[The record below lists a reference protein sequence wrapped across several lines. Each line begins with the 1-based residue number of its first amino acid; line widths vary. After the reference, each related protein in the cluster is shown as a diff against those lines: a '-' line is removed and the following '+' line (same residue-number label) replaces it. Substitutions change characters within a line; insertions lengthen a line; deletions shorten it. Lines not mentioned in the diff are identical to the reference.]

1 MALNLLSQF
10 PTCSLARLPPLSPM
24 IPAARGHGNMARKI
38 RRSASAQISEPPTLR
53 RSGNYQP
60 TIWSYDFI
68 QSLKS
73 HYKGEVYAER
83 IEELKEAARRCLEE
97 ADGPLA
103 QLELIDDLQ
112 RLGVGRLFE
121 KEIDGKLKAIYMG
134 EKEMVT
140 EGDIHSTA
148 LYFRLLREHVFEVSP
163 EILRRFKD
171 ETGSFRA
178 GLCDDPIG
186 LLSLY
191 EASYHGLD
199 GETILDE
206 AKAFT
211 SKHLREL
218 KHIQGNIAMQVDH
231 ALELPVHWRMTRL
244 EARWYVDFY
253 EKKEGM
259 NPILLQL
266 AKLDFNMVQS
276 NYQRELRKVSRW
288 WDNLGL
294 AKKLSFARDRL
305 VEDYLWS
312 MGIVFEPR
320 FGHCREVLTG
330 LLQFI
335 TTVDDMYDV
344 YGSLDEL
351 ELFTDAVDRWD
362 INTIERL
369 PEYMRICFL
378 ALYNSTHDAAYVI
391 LREHGLDIIPYL
403 SKAWANYC
411 KAGLVEAKWYNSS
424 YTPTLKEYLNNAWIS
439 ISGPIVLIHTFFLLG
454 QKPSK
459 ESIDCLTNDQNLI
472 RSSSLIFRLNDDL
485 GTSTDELARGDVP
498 KSIQCYMHE
507 VGVSE
512 EIAREHIKG
521 VISDLWKKM
530 NQHRATLS
538 ALPKSFIA
546 AAFDLP
552 RMSTC
557 AYLYGDGFGVPDRET
572 KDIVMSLVVEPI
584 RL

>member
-1 MALNLLSQF
+1 MAFNLLSQL
-10 PTCSLARLPPLSPM
+10 PICSLVRLPPSPV
-24 IPAARGHGNMARKI
+24 ISAVVGHGNVARKI
-38 RRSASAQISEPPTLR
+38 RRSASTQTHEPDCTLR

-60 TIWSYDFI
+60 SIWSNDFI

-73 HYKGEVYAER
+73 DYKGEVYAER

-276 NYQRELRKVSRW
+276 NYQRELRKVS
-288 WDNLGL
+288 
-294 AKKLSFARDRL
+294 
-305 VEDYLWS
+305 
-312 MGIVFEPR
+312 
-320 FGHCREVLTG
+320 
-330 LLQFI
+330 
-335 TTVDDMYDV
+335 
-344 YGSLDEL
+344 
-351 ELFTDAVDRWD
+351 RWD

>member
-1 MALNLLSQF
+1 MAFNLLSQL
-10 PTCSLARLPPLSPM
+10 PICSLVRLPPSPV
-24 IPAARGHGNMARKI
+24 ISAVVGHGNVARKI
-38 RRSASAQISEPPTLR
+38 RRSASTQTHEPDCTLR

-60 TIWSYDFI
+60 SIWSNDFI

-73 HYKGEVYAER
+73 DYKGEVYAER

-403 SKAWANYC
+403 SKA
-411 KAGLVEAKWYNSS
+411 
-424 YTPTLKEYLNNAWIS
+424 
-439 ISGPIVLIHTFFLLG
+439 
-454 QKPSK
+454 
-459 ESIDCLTNDQNLI
+459 
-472 RSSSLIFRLNDDL
+472 
-485 GTSTDELARGDVP
+485 DELARGDVP